1 MDPWSSAPDPLR
13 GWTEHRLGRREMR
26 LVVALIAMIQAMLRE
41 GSEGPGPGWWFT
53 FFIGKRWEKIR
64 TNMKKGENDYRTW
77 GGIHFIIFGNSL
89 LDSRFWGF
97 VWREQAT
104 STQDL
109 YNLDSACCNWQYQL
123 VCTLFKS
130 QSNLQEYHKNII
142 RIIGEN
148 GTTMG
153 ILNIFRF
160 WFHFQQLL
168 GLITQHCGSEK
179 WPLKRYNHD

>member
-160 WFHFQQLL
+160 WSHFQQLL